1 MSYPANLAVGGI
13 SKKDFFLSSRKWS
26 NLFSPDVIMQTTW
39 LLFIAIELREEKAKH
54 TEYIFLLLFLAPCSI
69 LF

>member
-54 TEYIFLLLFLAPCSI
+54 TEYIFFASLPCSV
-69 LF
+69 